1 MKTTENSPAGGVQP
15 ASPLL
20 RRSAMAEAK
29 QLPWAAI
36 IAIVVVIGLAYGKTL
51 LHLAARWANEPEY
64 SHGFFVPVFSLVLLW
79 LRRGQV
85 AGKPWH
91 GNWWGLAL
99 IGVGVAMRFLAAY
112 DFYTLIGA
120 LALLPTLAGV
130 ALLVGGMR
138 ALRWA
143 LPSVL
148 FLIFMIP
155 LPGAI
160 SDLLAGP
167 LQHVATTS
175 TVYLLQVLGIPATSE
190 GNIIVLTDGRIG
202 VVEACSGLR
211 MLMLFIAVSTAV
223 AMLVHR
229 KLWER
234 LLLVV
239 SAVPI
244 ALAVNIIRITTTAI
258 VHELISPEAG
268 DVVFHQAGGLLM
280 GPAALA
286 ILWLEMVFL
295 DRALVVPVKGP
306 LYVGSGAPRKN

>member
-1 MKTTENSPAGGVQP
+1 M
-15 ASPLL
+15 
-20 RRSAMAEAK
+20 
-29 QLPWAAI
+29 
-36 IAIVVVIGLAYGKTL
+36 
-51 LHLAARWANEPEY
+51 
-64 SHGFFVPVFSLVLLW
+64 
-79 LRRGQV
+79 
-85 AGKPWH
+85 
-91 GNWWGLAL
+91 WGLAVL
-99 IGVGVAMRFLAAY
+99 GVGIAMRFLAAY
-112 DFYTLIGA
+112 DFYTLVGA
-120 LALLPTLAGV
+120 LALLPTLAGI
-130 ALLVGGMR
+130 ALFVGGTR

-143 LPSVL
+143 LPSIL

-155 LPGAI
+155 MPGAI
-160 SDLLAGP
+160 SDLLAQP
-167 LQHVATTS
+167 LQHIATSS
-175 TVYLLQVLGIPATSE
+175 TIYLLQVLGIPATPE
-190 GNIIVLTDGRIG
+190 GNIIVLTDGRIN

-244 ALAVNIIRITTTAI
+244 ALAVNILRITATAV

-280 GPAALA
+280 GPFALA

-295 DRALVVPVKGP
+295 DHALVTPPSGP
-306 LYVGSGAPRKN
+306 LVLQSGTPKQG